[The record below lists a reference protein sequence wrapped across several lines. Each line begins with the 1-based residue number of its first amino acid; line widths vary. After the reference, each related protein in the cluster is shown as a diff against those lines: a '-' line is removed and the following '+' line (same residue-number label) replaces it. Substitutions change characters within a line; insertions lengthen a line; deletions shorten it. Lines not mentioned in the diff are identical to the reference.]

1 MKIGLVLP
9 NVPSYSETFFRNKIV
24 GLQQNGH
31 TVILYV
37 NNSEAESKYH
47 NCTVVKAP
55 KLNGNK
61 IIVLW
66 NLLLELLKM
75 IFINPKRSYRLYKF
89 NEKDNVSLVKN
100 FKSIVSNQF
109 LLTQK
114 LDWLHF
120 GFGTMAIGRENIAEA
135 IQTKMAVSFRGF
147 DYYVYPLKYKDCY
160 KTLFEKEVKYH
171 VLSEAMKKGLKEK
184 LIPKNKIFKITPA
197 IDIKLFDCKIN
208 KQLNKKIHFT
218 TISRLHYIKG
228 LDYVLEALSLLKKE
242 GFNFQFTIIG
252 DGAEKERLQFAAY
265 QLNIIDNVN
274 FIGKLAPDQVKEE
287 LLKTDIYVQYS
298 LQEGFCNAVLEAQC
312 MGLLCIVSDADGLVE
327 NILNEKTGWVVPKRN
342 PILLAKKMK
351 DIIELSEESKNE
363 IRLNAIERVKKE
375 FNLTEQKVAFDNFYK
390 DK

>member
-89 NEKDNVSLVKN
+89 NKKDNVSFIKN

-120 GFGTMAIGRENIAEA
+120 GFGTMAIERENIAQA
-135 IQTKMAVSFRGF
+135 IVAKMAVSFRGF
-147 DYYVYPLKYKDCY
+147 DIGVYPLKNPNFYE
-160 KTLFEKEVKYH
+160 KTFSKAKKIHVISDDIAKLLIKE
-171 VLSEAMKKGLKEK
+171 GLKVSQ
-184 LIPKNKIFKITPA
+184 KIVKITPA
-197 IDIKLFDCKIN
+197 IDTSLFVSETN
-208 KQLNKKIHFT
+208 KDNLVLRFT
-218 TISRLHYIKG
+218 TIARLHWKKG
-228 LDYVLEALSLLKKE
+228 IEYTLEALALLKSV
-242 GFNFQFTIIG
+242 GYQFHYTIIG
-252 DGAEKERLQFAAY
+252 DGIEKERLVFAVH
-265 QLNIIDNVN
+265 QLGLSENVV
-274 FIGKLAPDQVKEE
+274 FTGKLSPQEIKEE
-287 LLKTDIYVQYS
+287 LSKTDIYLQYS
-298 LQEGFCNAVLEAQC
+298 IQEGFCNAVLEAQA
-312 MGLLCIVSDADGLVE
+312 MGLVCIVSDAEG
-327 NILNEKTGWVVPKRN
+327 
-342 PILLAKKMK
+342 
-351 DIIELSEESKNE
+351 LSENVLNNQTGFVVAKQNTQLLFEKIKQVIQLPETEKQVIQKNAV
-363 IRLNAIERVKKE
+363 LRVQTE
-375 FNLTEQKVAFDNFYK
+375 FNLEKQREEFLKFYEI
-390 DK
+390 

>member
-89 NEKDNVSLVKN
+89 NKKDNVSFVKN

-120 GFGTMAIGRENIAEA
+120 GFGTMAIERENIAQA
-135 IQTKMAVSFRGF
+135 IVAKMAVSFRGY
-147 DYYVYPLKYKDCY
+147 DHYVYPQKNKNCY
-160 KTLFEKEVKYH
+160 EILSSKSVKYH
-171 VLSEAMKKGLKEK
+171 VLSDGMKKSLEEK
-184 LIPKNKIFKITPA
+184 GISEANISKITPA
-197 IDIKLFDCKIN
+197 IDINLFEALII
-208 KQLNKKIHFT
+208 KKSTGILQIK
-218 TISRLHYIKG
+218 TIARLHWIKG
-228 LDYVLEALSLLKKE
+228 LEYTLEALALLKTD
-242 GFNFQFTIIG
+242 GIQFHYTIIG
-252 DGAEKERLQFAAY
+252 DGIEKERLVFAVH
-265 QLNIIDNVN
+265 QLGLSENVT
-274 FIGKLAPDQVKEE
+274 FTGKLSPQEIKEE
-287 LLKTDIYVQYS
+287 LSKTDIYLQYS
-298 LQEGFCNAVLEAQC
+298 IQEGFCNAVLEAQA
-312 MGLLCIVSDADGLVE
+312 MGLVCIVSDAEG
-327 NILNEKTGWVVPKRN
+327 
-342 PILLAKKMK
+342 
-351 DIIELSEESKNE
+351 LSENVLNNQTGFVVAKQNTQLLFEKIKQVIQLPE
-363 IRLNAIERVKKE
+363 TEKQVIQKNAILRVQTE
-375 FNLTEQKVAFDNFYK
+375 FNLEKQREEFLKFYE
-390 DK
+390 

>member
-89 NEKDNVSLVKN
+89 NKKDNVSLVKN

-120 GFGTMAIGRENIAEA
+120 GFGTMALERENVAQVIGA
-135 IQTKMAVSFRGF
+135 KMAVSYRGF
-147 DYYVYPLKYKDCY
+147 DIGVYPLKNPNCY
-160 KTLFEKEVKYH
+160 EKTFSKAKKIHVISDDIAKLLIKE
-171 VLSEAMKKGLKEK
+171 GLKDSQ
-184 LIPKNKIFKITPA
+184 KIVKITPA
-197 IDIKLFDCKIN
+197 IDTSLFASEIKNDNLELRFA
-208 KQLNKKIHFT
+208 
-218 TISRLHYIKG
+218 TISRLHWKKG
-228 LDYVLEALSLLKKE
+228 IEYTLESLALLKTN
-242 GFNFQFTIIG
+242 GIQFHYTIIG
-252 DGAEKERLQFAAY
+252 DGIEKERLVFAVH
-265 QLNIIDNVN
+265 QLGLSENVI
-274 FIGKLAPDQVKEE
+274 FTGKLSPQEIKEE
-287 LLKTDIYVQYS
+287 LSKTDIYLQYS
-298 LQEGFCNAVLEAQC
+298 IQEGFCNAVIEAQA
-312 MGLLCIVSDADGLVE
+312 MGLVCIVSDAEG
-327 NILNEKTGWVVPKRN
+327 
-342 PILLAKKMK
+342 
-351 DIIELSEESKNE
+351 LSENVLHNQTGFVVAKQNAQLLFEKIKQVIQLPETEKQVIQKNAVLRVKNE
-363 IRLNAIERVKKE
+363 FNIGKQQQE
-375 FNLTEQKVAFDNFYK
+375 FLDFYK
-390 DK
+390 F

>member
-9 NVPSYSETFFRNKIV
+9 NIPSYSETFFRNKIV

-89 NEKDNVSLVKN
+89 NEKDNVSFVKN

-120 GFGTMAIGRENIAEA
+120 GFGTMAIERENIAQA
-135 IQTKMAVSFRGF
+135 IVAKMAVSFRGF
-147 DYYVYPLKYKDCY
+147 DIGVYPLKNPNCY
-160 KTLFEKEVKYH
+160 ENLFKKTEKIH
-171 VLSEAMKKGLKEK
+171 VISDDIEK
-184 LIPKNKIFKITPA
+184 LLIEEGLDTSEKVIKITPA
-197 IDIKLFDCKIN
+197 IDTSLFISENN
-208 KQLNKKIHFT
+208 KDNSSVRFT
-218 TISRLHYIKG
+218 TIGRLHWKKG
-228 LDYVLEALSLLKKE
+228 IEYTIEALALLKGE
-242 GFNFQFTIIG
+242 GIQFHYTVIG
-252 DGAEKERLQFAAY
+252 DGAEKERLVFAVH
-265 QLNIIDNVN
+265 QLGLSENVT
-274 FIGKLAPDQVKEE
+274 FTGKLSPQEIKEE
-287 LLKTDIYVQYS
+287 LSKTDIYLQYS
-298 LQEGFCNAVLEAQC
+298 IQEGFCNAVLEAQA
-312 MGLLCIVSDADGLVE
+312 MGLVCIVSDAEG
-327 NILNEKTGWVVPKRN
+327 
-342 PILLAKKMK
+342 
-351 DIIELSEESKNE
+351 LSENVLNNQTGFVVAKQNTQLLFEKIKQVIQLPE
-363 IRLNAIERVKKE
+363 TEKQVIQKNAILRVQTE
-375 FNLTEQKVAFDNFYK
+375 FNLEKQREEFLKFYE
-390 DK
+390 